1 MLFPR
6 YVLATTHLTGDV
18 FGWQLNRDGLF
29 LDCHEGFREN
39 FDRDVEA
46 AMDWAEQIIGSR
58 QDWRHTRDGGFDRW
72 PAVHDPQD
80 DSSVGPAGAGKS
92 RAVDTRVVRS
102 LEPGTLVVAVGPGGA
117 GKSTYADDAFCTE
130 AAIEEVVSL
139 DSLRLEIGGDA
150 GDQSLTPAAVER
162 QTVLLEK
169 HLSAGTT
176 VFLDSTNVEVHVRA
190 ALVEQ
195 ARRHGR
201 PIVALRFLPHLDT
214 CRARNRE
221 RPANR
226 QVPDDVLAW
235 QHSLAR
241 AATPQA
247 LLVEGF
253 TAAHDIVT
261 PL

>member
-1 MLFPR
+1 MHHMNDHCHPAWSDPIPG
-6 YVLATTHLTGDV
+6 VATGCYSDLQVRGDSPS
-18 FGWQLNRDGLF
+18 GGCIQCNSP
-29 LDCHEGFREN
+29 GF
-39 FDRDVEA
+39 
-46 AMDWAEQIIGSR
+46 
-58 QDWRHTRDGGFDRW
+58 
-72 PAVHDPQD
+72 
-80 DSSVGPAGAGKS
+80 
-92 RAVDTRVVRS
+92 
-102 LEPGTLVVAVGPGGA
+102 GTLVVAVGPGGA

-130 AAIEEVVSL
+130 AVIEEVVSL
-139 DSLRLEIGGDA
+139 DSLRREIGGDA

-169 HLSAGTT
+169 HLSDGTT

-235 QHSLAR
+235 QHSLTH
-241 AATPQA
+241 AATPQV
-247 LLVEGF
+247 LLAEGF
-253 TAAHDIVT
+253 TAAHDLAT
-261 PL
+261 RL

>member
-1 MLFPR
+1 MPFPR
-6 YVLATTHLTGDV
+6 YVLAPTHLTGDV

-29 LDCHEGFREN
+29 LDCHEGFTEN

-46 AMDWAEQIIGSR
+46 AMDWAERIIGSR
-58 QDWRHTRDGGFDRW
+58 QDWRHTREGGSDRW
-72 PAVHDPQD
+72 IASGADQT
-80 DSSVGPAGAGKS
+80 GTGGAGKS
-92 RAVDTRVVRS
+92 RAVDTSVLRS

-130 AAIEEVVSL
+130 AVIEEVVSL
-139 DSLRLEIGGDA
+139 DSLRREIGGDA

-190 ALVEQ
+190 ALVGQ

-235 QHSLAR
+235 QHSLAL

-247 LLVEGF
+247 LLAEGF
-253 TAAHDIVT
+253 TAAHDIAT